1 MLFRSSAACLS
12 VRCLLE
18 WKLNGAVRYLWAEE
32 QEEELAKLT
41 EQLVRLAADSEA
53 LKTENEA
60 MKTEN
65 DTLKMDLETSLK
77 HCADVIDQNG

>member
-1 MLFRSSAACLS
+1 M
-12 VRCLLE
+12 
-18 WKLNGAVRYLWAEE
+18 
-32 QEEELAKLT
+32 T

-65 DTLKMDLETSLK
+65 ETLKMDLETSLK